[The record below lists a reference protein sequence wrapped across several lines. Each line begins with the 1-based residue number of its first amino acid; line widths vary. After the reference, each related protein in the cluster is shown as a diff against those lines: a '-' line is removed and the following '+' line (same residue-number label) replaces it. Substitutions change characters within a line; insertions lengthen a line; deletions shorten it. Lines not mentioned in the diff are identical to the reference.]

1 MLEHPRLPTATFQL
15 RRFRISESDLGVPA
29 FGGEVYTVWPVAL
42 SGDLTYQSNASSN
55 VPLQDCSAS
64 SIPMIRAHQD
74 ESDPSGKCYFFEIVQ
89 FCCEMQENQQ
99 GGVTPHCFPTPRLFK
114 KCPEHPAVEIT
125 KITQINMQTGEIVV
139 PDGNILPRGKP
150 WHGVHIHGRG

>member
-1 MLEHPRLPTATFQL
+1 LPTATFQL
-15 RRFRISESDLGVPA
+15 RRFRISESDPG
-29 FGGEVYTVWPVAL
+29 VYTVWPVAL

-99 GGVTPHCFPTPRLFK
+99 GGVTPHCFPTPSSIQKVLLLVALM
-114 KCPEHPAVEIT
+114 CPDHPAVEIT

-150 WHGVHIHGRG
+150 WHEVHIHGRG